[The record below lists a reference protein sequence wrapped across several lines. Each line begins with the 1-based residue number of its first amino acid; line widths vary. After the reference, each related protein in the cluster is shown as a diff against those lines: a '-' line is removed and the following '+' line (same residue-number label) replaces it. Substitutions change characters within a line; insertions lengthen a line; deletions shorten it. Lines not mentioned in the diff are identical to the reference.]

1 MSNSK
6 LKDLNELRRNYDK
19 RVAQQRM
26 KLFGGNVSA
35 VARSLG
41 VTRDTVYKILSSN

>member
-1 MSNSK
+1 MNNPR
-6 LKDLNELRRNYDK
+6 LKDLSELRRNYDK

-26 KLFGGNVSA
+26 KVFSGNVSA

-41 VTRDTVYKILSSN
+41 VTRDTVYKMLSSK